1 MNRGLCVAAAVAL
14 AVGLTGTACSS
25 SDSGT
30 KSASSSAASTTASAA
45 PVDASK
51 LPGLV
56 PTPANAQD
64 TKGPDSIA
72 DNGIHLKFEVN
83 GAPVDVMAAYKAAL
97 KDKGWT
103 VTTIVTSGGE
113 GGGGA
118 TYTGTNGGAYGVFD
132 GGGFNTSTYINVCA
146 WPTKPADPN
155 CTRS

>member
-1 MNRGLCVAAAVAL
+1 MNRGMGVAAALAL

-25 SDSGT
+25 SDSGS
-30 KSASSSAASTTASAA
+30 KSASSSAASTTTSAA

-56 PTPANAQD
+56 PAPANTQD

-72 DNGIHLKFEVN
+72 DNGIHLKFAVTGE
-83 GAPVDVMAAYKAAL
+83 PVDVMAAYKAAL